1 MNLLIQTEISI
12 LLMEYI
18 ENYVIK
24 RRMLTILKL
33 KIVIH
38 ILLEQMRYGYI
49 MQIVHR
55 LKNTWI
61 EQKIMVIGFISVN
74 YQMEK
79 NMR

>member
-1 MNLLIQTEISI
+1 MNLLIQTEIFI

-24 RRMLTILKL
+24 RRMFTILKL
-33 KIVIH
+33 KIFIH

>member
-1 MNLLIQTEISI
+1 MLIQTEISI

-24 RRMLTILKL
+24 RRMFTILKL
-33 KIVIH
+33 KIFIH